1 MAHYEHR
8 IIEKKWQEKWSNGTF
23 KTEDHTQS
31 NLPKYYVLD
40 MFPYPSGAGLHV
52 GHPLGYIASDIV
64 ARFKR
69 LQGFNV
75 LHPMGYDAFGL
86 PAEQYA
92 IQTGQHPAITT
103 EENIK
108 RYREQLDRIGFSFD
122 WSREVKTC
130 DPAYYKW
137 TQWIFIQLFNSW
149 FNPDS
154 NKAESIDSL
163 IKIFENEGCNNELH
177 TFSAD
182 DWNAYDEKTKSD
194 ILLQYRLAF
203 LSEAM
208 VNWCPALGTVLA
220 NDEVKDG
227 VSERGGYPVE
237 RKLMTQWS
245 LRISAYAERLL
256 QGLEKI
262 EWSDSLKESQRN
274 WIGKST
280 GSSLNFQ
287 LENPI
292 GSVDSLEVFT
302 TRPDTV
308 FGVSFLAVAPEHELL
323 DELCAGSYKQQALEY
338 AEKAK
343 NRSERERQSEVK
355 NISGAFTGSYVIHP
369 FTGKKVPI
377 WVADYVLGGYGTG
390 AVMGVPAHDSRDYAF
405 ARHFNLDILEVVK
418 GGDITN
424 ESYDAKEGVLI
435 NSDFLNGLQVKD
447 AIKKAIDEIELRGLG
462 KGKTN
467 YRLRDAVF
475 GRQRYWGEPIPVYYQ
490 NKIPMVLPVNELPL
504 RLPDID
510 KYLPTET
517 GEPPLARADNWT
529 YNGHP
534 LETTTM
540 PGWAGSSWYFLRY
553 MDPNNDREFASRD
566 ALNYWKDI
574 DLYIGGSEHAT
585 GHLLYF
591 RFWTKFLYDLGF
603 IPVDEPAKKLVNQ
616 GMIQGTSCLIYRVN
630 HTNKFVSLGL
640 KDQYETTAIHVDV
653 NLVEQGNIVNLDKL
667 KLWRPSEFEHAEFE
681 LENGKLIC
689 GNEVGKMSKRW
700 HNVVNPDD
708 VCNDYGAD
716 TLRLY
721 EMFLGPLQDA
731 KPWSTQGIEG
741 VLRFLRKFW
750 RLFHNGPEES
760 FYISDEEPNKAEL
773 KILHKTIK
781 KATEDIENFSFNTSV
796 SAFMVCVNELQDIKC
811 NKRAIL
817 EPLSILLSPYA
828 PHITEEIWEM
838 CGHTSS
844 ISKANW
850 PVYNPEFL
858 IENEFNYPISFNGK
872 VRFNLNFALDKDA
885 KEMESEILSNEQTL
899 KYLEGKPV
907 KKVIIVKGKIVNV
920 VA

>member
-1 MAHYEHR
+1 
-8 IIEKKWQEKWSNGTF
+8 
-23 KTEDHTQS
+23 
-31 NLPKYYVLD
+31 
-40 MFPYPSGAGLHV
+40 
-52 GHPLGYIASDIV
+52 
-64 ARFKR
+64 
-69 LQGFNV
+69 
-75 LHPMGYDAFGL
+75 
-86 PAEQYA
+86 
-92 IQTGQHPAITT
+92 
-103 EENIK
+103 
-108 RYREQLDRIGFSFD
+108 
-122 WSREVKTC
+122 
-130 DPAYYKW
+130 
-137 TQWIFIQLFNSW
+137 
-149 FNPDS
+149 
-154 NKAESIDSL
+154 
-163 IKIFENEGCNNELH
+163 
-177 TFSAD
+177 
-182 DWNAYDEKTKSD
+182 
-194 ILLQYRLAF
+194 
-203 LSEAM
+203 
-208 VNWCPALGTVLA
+208 
-220 NDEVKDG
+220 
-227 VSERGGYPVE
+227 
-237 RKLMTQWS
+237 
-245 LRISAYAERLL
+245 
-256 QGLEKI
+256 
-262 EWSDSLKESQRN
+262 
-274 WIGKST
+274 
-280 GSSLNFQ
+280 
-287 LENPI
+287 
-292 GSVDSLEVFT
+292 
-302 TRPDTV
+302 
-308 FGVSFLAVAPEHELL
+308 
-323 DELCAGSYKQQALEY
+323 
-338 AEKAK
+338 
-343 NRSERERQSEVK
+343 
-355 NISGAFTGSYVIHP
+355 
-369 FTGKKVPI
+369 
-377 WVADYVLGGYGTG
+377 
-390 AVMGVPAHDSRDYAF
+390 
-405 ARHFNLDILEVVK
+405 
-418 GGDITN
+418 
-424 ESYDAKEGVLI
+424 
-435 NSDFLNGLQVKD
+435 
-447 AIKKAIDEIELRGLG
+447 
-462 KGKTN
+462 
-467 YRLRDAVF
+467 LRDAVF

-667 KLWRPSEFEHAEFE
+667 KLWRPTEFEHAEFE